1 MKSEINMSGLSGERV
16 FDLFVRY
23 GFLKTANNALI
34 FSFLFIFLGVI
45 VGYVLTQFQHKRKR
59 ALGVYLLALL
69 STYLFTEG
77 SLWISNVT
85 EKLHNDYFYIFKKFI
100 HFGFQATPV
109 FIVGNILLISILSL
123 AVYGIRRGKNNIS
136 IFSSI
141 LYFVPTLFNLI
152 AGMTVLFA
160 GLELLGVFIERV
172 LGVESVTRIFLMHIY
187 NVGRVFFVPYWV
199 ILNRVAPTA
208 TEQWDMTPIIR
219 DLYGGFFVALGLSI
233 LFLGV
238 ATWINSKYDK
248 RELIVSGIYRLSRHP
263 QYLGY
268 ILWSYG
274 MTILTTFRQHP
285 MRYPL
290 TPTINWLVSCL
301 ILVGLAYREE
311 LDLRVKES
319 LNYSEYYHKVSFL
332 VPILT
337 PIRRLLMMPF
347 RLIWHNDYPDSSKK
361 ILITL
366 ILVFLV
372 LSIPELF
379 FKGLY
384 YLWNPYH

>member
-1 MKSEINMSGLSGERV
+1 MFNRPKNEKKGSAHRH
-16 FDLFVRY
+16 
-23 GFLKTANNALI
+23 ALRSI
-34 FSFLFIFLGVI
+34 
-45 VGYVLTQFQHKRKR
+45 R
-59 ALGVYLLALL
+59 VYLLAFL

-77 SLWISNVT
+77 SLWISKIT
-85 EKLHNDYFYIFKKFI
+85 ENLHDEYFYIFRNLI
-100 HFGFQATPV
+100 HFGFRASPV

-123 AVYGIRRGKNNIS
+123 AVYGIRRGKYNIS

-141 LYFVPTLFNLI
+141 LYFIPTLFNLI
-152 AGMTVLFA
+152 AGMTVLFS

-172 LGVESVTRIFLMHIY
+172 IGVESVTRRILIHIY
-187 NVGRVFFVPYWV
+187 NVGRVFLVPYWI
-199 ILNRVAPTA
+199 ILDRVAPTA
-208 TEQWDMTPIIR
+208 NEQWGMTPIIR
-219 DLYGGFFVALGLSI
+219 DSYGGFFVLLGSSI
-233 LFLGV
+233 LFLGI
-238 ATWINSKYDK
+238 ATWINSKLEN
-248 RELIVSGIYRLSRHP
+248 RELTVSGIYRLSRHP

-290 TPTINWLVSCL
+290 TPTINWIVSSL

-319 LNYSEYYHKVSFL
+319 LYYSDYYHKVSFL

-337 PIRRLLMMPF
+337 PIRRLLTEPF
-347 RLIWHNDYPDSSKK
+347 RIIWNCDYPNSSKK

-366 ILVFLV
+366 ILVFIV

-384 YLWNPYH
+384 YLWNPYS